1 MKQARSRLRYSVA
14 GVLGKALVGSLFT
27 TVRVER
33 SGQEHL
39 AEFRKERRPVI
50 FVFWHGRLL
59 PLVHAHRHEG
69 ACVLV
74 SEHGDGEYI
83 ARIIERYG
91 FETVRGSGTRGRVQ
105 GLRGLIRA
113 AQSGQN
119 LAVTPD
125 GPRGPNRIVKPGA
138 LVVARLTGLPLI
150 PVGVG
155 GSSTWMANSWD
166 RFMVPKPF
174 STVSIAYGHPSFI
187 PREADQEEID
197 TASGALQ
204 AALTDLSERV
214 GDRVPA

>member
-1 MKQARSRLRYSVA
+1 MKQAPSRLTHSVA

-39 AEFRKERRPVI
+39 SEFRKEKRPVI
-50 FVFWHGRLL
+50 FVFWHGHLL
-59 PLVHAHRHEG
+59 PLVYAHRHQG
-69 ACVLV
+69 AVVLV
-74 SEHGDGEYI
+74 SEHRDGEYI
-83 ARIIERYG
+83 ARIIERHG
-91 FETVRGSGTRGRVQ
+91 FETVRGSSTRGRVQ

-113 AQSGQN
+113 AQRGQD

-150 PVGVG
+150 PVGVSG
-155 GSSTWMANSWD
+155 TSSWMVNSWD

-174 STVSIAYGHPSFI
+174 STVSIAYGRPCFI
-187 PREADQEEID
+187 PREADQAEID
-197 TASGALQ
+197 TATRALQ

-214 GDRVPA
+214 GDRAPA